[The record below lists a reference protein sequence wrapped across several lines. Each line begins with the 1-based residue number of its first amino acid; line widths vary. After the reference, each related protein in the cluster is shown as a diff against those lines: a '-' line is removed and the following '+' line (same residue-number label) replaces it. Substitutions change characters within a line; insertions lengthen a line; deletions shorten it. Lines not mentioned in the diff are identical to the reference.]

1 MSISPTPPQPPASAS
16 PGRVVPFHQHARI
29 EILDA
34 PEGEGRARIPD
45 APELTNH
52 FGTVH
57 GGMLFAVG
65 EVTAA
70 SAMIRLLGAH
80 RIGARAI
87 TRKATIDYLK
97 PARGAV
103 SGSATVGM
111 SAADIAA
118 SLARLPSVNVP
129 ISVDL
134 TDAAGVTVA
143 HLDIEWFVGNPKT

>member
-1 MSISPTPPQPPASAS
+1 MSFSPNPERPPRPL
-16 PGRVVPFHQHARI
+16 VPFHDHAQI

-34 PEGEGRARIPD
+34 PVGQGSARIPD

-70 SAMIRLLGAH
+70 SAMYRLLGPGIAKV
-80 RIGARAI
+80 RAI
-87 TRKATIDYLK
+87 TRKGTIDYLK
-97 PARGAV
+97 PARGAI
-103 SGSATVGM
+103 SGAATIGM

-118 SLARLPSVNVP
+118 SLARLPSINVP
-129 ISVDL
+129 IAVELSDE
-134 TDAAGVTVA
+134 AGVVVA
-143 HLDIEWFVGNPKT
+143 RLQVEWFVGRPKT